1 MKKHDIARLPQ
12 GFSANGMACGLKK
25 TGAPDLA
32 LVYSERPCRVAA
44 MFTTNTIVA
53 SPVLVCKEHLKRRRV
68 FRAIIAN
75 SGNANCFNGE
85 AGMRDARAMAHA
97 SASALGL
104 RDEEVFV
111 ASTGII
117 GKRLDTGKI
126 VKAVPALTAGLSREN
141 FSAAKRAIMTTDKFS
156 KELSVSFKAGGKT
169 VTVSGF
175 AKGAGMIAPN
185 MATML
190 AFVMTDA
197 VIGRKA
203 LDSALRDVVARTF
216 NCITVDGC
224 MSTND
229 TIIAMANGAA
239 CNREISSGRDYK
251 SFTDALY
258 AVCIHIARQM
268 VADGEGSTKIIKITV
283 SRAKT
288 AAEARTVALAIANSN
303 LFKTAVYGQNP
314 NFGRIAQAVGASGI
328 RVTEKQLKVKL
339 GPLDKK
345 EVFVHVGLSS
355 GSAEAVVY
363 ASDLSHEYIKINAEY
378 N

>member
-53 SPVLVCKEHLKRRRV
+53 SPVLVCKEHLKRGSV

-303 LFKTAVYGQNP
+303 LSRRPFTA
-314 NFGRIAQAVGASGI
+314 RILI
-328 RVTEKQLKVKL
+328 
-339 GPLDKK
+339 
-345 EVFVHVGLSS
+345 
-355 GSAEAVVY
+355 SAG
-363 ASDLSHEYIKINAEY
+363 
-378 N
+378 